1 MLNIIGVK
9 RKDSQVE
16 SREIKNLEKVIDQYQ
31 QENSK
36 KTELEKELK
45 AKNSFIK
52 SKLAELGQDVYETEN
67 CKATITYQNRTSIDE
82 EKAIE
87 ILKENVAKKNLKSV
101 IKTKEYIDYE
111 ALESLIYN
119 GGIAAEKLEP
129 AQSVNVVRAL
139 RVVLRKKKEE

>member
-87 ILKENVAKKNLKSV
+87 IFK
-101 IKTKEYIDYE
+101 
-111 ALESLIYN
+111 
-119 GGIAAEKLEP
+119 
-129 AQSVNVVRAL
+129 
-139 RVVLRKKKEE
+139 RKCS

>member
-9 RKDSQVE
+9 RKESQVE

-52 SKLAELGQDVYETEN
+52 SKLSELGQDVYETEN
-67 CKATITYQNRTSIDE
+67 CKATITYQNKTSMDE

-101 IKTKEYIDYE
+101 IKTKDYIDYE

-129 AQSVNVVRAL
+129 AQSVNVVSAL